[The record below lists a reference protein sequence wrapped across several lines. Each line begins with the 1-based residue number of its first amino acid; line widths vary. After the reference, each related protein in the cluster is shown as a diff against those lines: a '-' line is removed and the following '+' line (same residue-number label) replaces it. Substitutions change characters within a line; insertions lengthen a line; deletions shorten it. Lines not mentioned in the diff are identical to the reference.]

1 MADAG
6 DRVGDLHL
14 GVVNAHRAGTAW
26 LGVVSLCL
34 VQFVDVLGVT
44 VMVTA
49 LPAMLADLHT
59 SADAASLISTGYAMF
74 FGGLLMLG
82 ARLGDRFGHRRII
95 FTGLAIFT
103 VAAVVGATATSAVV
117 LTAARCLQGAAA
129 ALSVPSALRLLTT
142 ITSDGPQRERAIA
155 AWSASGAAAGASG
168 FVVGGVVTYLVG
180 WRAVFWGYLPLAA
193 LLAVAIGRAVPPDR
207 AGDRSVRLSVLSV
220 STFTGAVMAFVVA
233 ATLLPQPGRAT
244 LGAAL
249 LAVAVVLA
257 GLFIVV
263 NRRSAAPLL
272 PAAVLGERPLRQG
285 AAGALLNTLTTSSAI
300 TLATLYLQ
308 NTRGH
313 SPLAAGLMLLPF
325 SVAVIAGSALAAP
338 ALARWPPQR
347 LVSAGLAIIAVSDAA
362 LIPTASST
370 WALPICV
377 AAGGA
382 GIGLSSV
389 AATRLGTS
397 VPVAARGTASGIINT
412 AAQLG
417 TALGIATLLLIAA
430 LSTGIPEPGSPV
442 PAIAWGIAALISFT
456 GAVIFGLRSTAGTT
470 AVRPAAGDMQT
481 TAREN
486 HPRSES

>member
-1 MADAG
+1 MANVSSPAS
-6 DRVGDLHL
+6 
-14 GVVNAHRAGTAW
+14 GTRTVW

-49 LPAMLADLHT
+49 LPAMLSDLHT

-74 FGGLLMLG
+74 FGGLLMFG

-103 VAAVVGATATSAVV
+103 AAAVVGATAPSVAV

-142 ITSDGPQRERAIA
+142 ITSDGTQRERAIA
-155 AWSASGAAAGASG
+155 GWSASGAAAGASG

-180 WRAVFWGYLPLAA
+180 WRAVFWAYV
-193 LLAVAIGRAVPPDR
+193 AVAVLLTLAIKRSVPPDQSV
-207 AGDRSVRLSVLSV
+207 DRSVRLSVTSA
-220 STFTGAVMAFVVA
+220 STFTAAVMAFVVA
-233 ATLLPQPGRAT
+233 TTLLPEPGRAA
-244 LGAAL
+244 LGGAL

-257 GLFIVV
+257 GVFIAVD
-263 NRRSAAPLL
+263 RRSAAPLL
-272 PAAVLGERPLRQG
+272 PRAVLDERPLRLG
-285 AAGALLNTLTTSSAI
+285 AAGGLLNTLTTSSAI

-325 SVAVIAGSALAAP
+325 SVAVIVGSALAAP
-338 ALARWPPQR
+338 ALARWAPQR
-347 LVSAGLAIIAVSDAA
+347 LVSTGLAVIAVCDVA
-362 LIPTASST
+362 LIPAASRT
-370 WALPICV
+370 WALPLCV

-397 VPVAARGTASGIINT
+397 VPVAMRGTASGIINT

-417 TALGIATLLLIAA
+417 TAVGISALLLLAA
-430 LSTGIPEPGSPV
+430 LTTGIPEPGSPV
-442 PAIAWGIAALISFT
+442 PAIAWGTAALIACT
-456 GAVIFGLRSTAGTT
+456 GAVIFGLQGAGRSTSFRPAGADEATT
-470 AVRPAAGDMQT
+470 AGK
-481 TAREN
+481 
-486 HPRSES
+486 RSHKA

>member
-1 MADAG
+1 MAD
-6 DRVGDLHL
+6 VGGLASRTRT
-14 GVVNAHRAGTAW
+14 VW

-49 LPAMLADLHT
+49 LPAMLSDLRA
-59 SADAASLISTGYAMF
+59 SPDAASLISTGYAMF

-82 ARLGDRFGHRRII
+82 ARLGDRFGNRRII

-103 VAAVVGATATSAVV
+103 VAAVVGATATSVVV

-155 AWSASGAAAGASG
+155 GWSASGAAAGASG

-180 WRAVFWGYLPLAA
+180 WRAVFWAYLPIAV
-193 LLAVAIGRAVPPDR
+193 LLAVAIRRSVPPDQ
-207 AGDRSVRLSVLSV
+207 AVDRSVRLSVLSG
-220 STFTGAVMAFVVA
+220 SAFTAAVMAFVLA
-233 ATLLPQPGRAT
+233 TTLLPQPGRTA
-244 LGAAL
+244 LGGVL
-249 LAVAVVLA
+249 LAAAVVLA
-257 GLFIVV
+257 GVFIAVD
-263 NRRSAAPLL
+263 RRSAAPLL
-272 PAAVLGERPLRQG
+272 PRAVLGERALRQG
-285 AAGALLNTLTTSSAI
+285 AAAGLLNTLTTSSAI

-308 NTRGH
+308 NTLGH
-313 SPLAAGLMLLPF
+313 SPLVAGLMLLPF

-338 ALARWPPQR
+338 ALARWTPQR
-347 LVSAGLAIIAVSDAA
+347 LVSTGLAVIAVCDAA
-362 LIPTASST
+362 LIPAASST
-370 WALPICV
+370 WALSVCI

-397 VPVAARGTASGIINT
+397 VPVAVRGTASGIINT

-417 TALGIATLLLIAA
+417 TALGIAALLLLAA
-430 LSTGIPEPGSPV
+430 LTTGIPEPGSPV
-442 PAIAWGIAALISFT
+442 PAIAWGTAALIACT
-456 GAVIFGLRSTAGTT
+456 GAAIFGLKSAGHGTGF
-470 AVRPAAGDMQT
+470 RPAAADSEAAAAG
-481 TAREN
+481 E
-486 HPRSES
+486 RSSNA